1 EIDLLRVEEE
11 ALVESTGGDER
22 VAADEHERA
31 DRPVRLELVVVA
43 VEAQLALAEPA
54 GASRHT
60 LEAERV
66 PERARRRRKVTHRR
80 RQLAGRVD
88 LSHARDSDACPPT
101 HVGDERRERAIEH
114 LGVRIEEEQPR
125 RVARRRADVVRMR
138 VAAVLADDDARVW
151 EVALD

>member
-1 EIDLLRVEEE
+1 
-11 ALVESTGGDER
+11 
-22 VAADEHERA
+22 
-31 DRPVRLELVVVA
+31 VVA

-151 EVALD
+151 EVALDESLTLASWSVVDDDDIEREIVRVLEDRRKTARQPA